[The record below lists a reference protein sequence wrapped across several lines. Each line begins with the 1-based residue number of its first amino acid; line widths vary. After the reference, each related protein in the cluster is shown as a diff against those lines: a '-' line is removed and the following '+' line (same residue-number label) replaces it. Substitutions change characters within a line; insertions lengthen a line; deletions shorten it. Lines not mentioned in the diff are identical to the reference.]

1 MVTRSTHK
9 NKDHSRLHLEFR
21 FGFSWETYRQK
32 NLYIRSMNTTFGTN
46 IILKKIEFK
55 TVFDTKSLSAGWRAG
70 PFLSKFPVPGLVVP
84 TLSVPGLSVLGIPIP
99 MLP

>member
-1 MVTRSTHK
+1 MEGLLSTGPTGLVLK
-9 NKDHSRLHLEFR
+9 PMDTAKC
-21 FGFSWETYRQK
+21 
-32 NLYIRSMNTTFGTN
+32 
-46 IILKKIEFK
+46 ILWK